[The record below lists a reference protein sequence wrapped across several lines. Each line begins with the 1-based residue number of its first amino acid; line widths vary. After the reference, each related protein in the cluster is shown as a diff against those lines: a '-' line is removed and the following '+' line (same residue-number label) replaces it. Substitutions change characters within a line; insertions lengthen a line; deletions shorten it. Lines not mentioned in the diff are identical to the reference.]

1 MMVLLVLLELLH
13 TEQHKLFA
21 KSSKV
26 CVRIAFKASS
36 LMLLVLPIF
45 VGEML
50 NKNHHHALRFLSR
63 SGEGFGGKSS
73 LLLLLLLSMLFSPL
87 LFSSFL
93 FFFPRTT
100 TVSFKPASLFWI
112 FHQSGGFVV

>member
-45 VGEML
+45 VGE
-50 NKNHHHALRFLSR
+50 NA
-63 SGEGFGGKSS
+63 
-73 LLLLLLLSMLFSPL
+73 
-87 LFSSFL
+87 
-93 FFFPRTT
+93 
-100 TVSFKPASLFWI
+100 
-112 FHQSGGFVV
+112 